1 MRQRGQ
7 GHVIDA
13 SRRWVPED
21 EDTSGEVDALAQA
34 IFRLGRSLETEER
47 HARGKRATELKR
59 ARRDLSKIRRRVA
72 RAGLG

>member
-13 SRRWVPED
+13 SRRFVPEEED
-21 EDTSGEVDALAQA
+21 ESGEMDALELA
-34 IFRLGRSLETEER
+34 IGRLGRSLEIEMENSKGR
-47 HARGKRATELKR
+47 RMQELKR

-72 RAGLG
+72 RAGG